1 MTEVGSSSG
10 GAQVLNLR
18 QTTTRAPGSDSV
30 ERVPTEVAPPPEP
43 QAPVTGFSGNTIDKL
58 AEETER
64 DPLEQAAEAIE
75 EFIPEFEQVPNT
87 RLRIDKDDETGR
99 FVYYSVDDESGEV
112 LRQFPPENILKFL
125 SYYRGLEEGLVV
137 DDTI

>member
-10 GAQVLNLR
+10 NAQVLNLR
-18 QTTTRAPGSDSV
+18 QSTSRGPGSDSV
-30 ERVPTEVAPPPEP
+30 ERGTTEVAPPQPA
-43 QAPVTGFSGNTIDKL
+43 APVTGFSGNTIDKL

-99 FVYYSVDDESGEV
+99 FVYYSIDDESGEV

-125 SYYRGLEEGLVV
+125 SYYRGLEEGLIV